1 MTKARDIITTAL
13 TVHLNKLA
21 AGETLD
27 NDTAN
32 LCLGGLNDVV
42 DEFNGGKS
50 LLFREILTAS
60 TPIAGASAQ
69 LGVAWPTLAPGDE
82 ILGATVQYSAGL
94 DVPLDALTVGEYAN
108 IAIKSVAAIPR
119 VYAYDGDS
127 TVYLYP
133 AAAGQTV
140 TLRTRQV
147 VQEFADLDTDYTMPK
162 GYRSALAALLAER
175 MANSLVGGIKADV
188 ARAAKAARLRL
199 QAQSANPAI
208 IDGGQALGNI
218 LAGW

>member
-1 MTKARDIITTAL
+1 MATARSIVTTAL

-42 DEFNGGKS
+42 DEFNGAKS
-50 LLFREILTAS
+50 FLFREILTQS
-60 TPIAGASAQ
+60 SPISGASAQ
-69 LGVAWPTLAPGDE
+69 LGVAWPSLVSGDV

-94 DVPLDALTVGEYAN
+94 DIPLDSMSMAEYAG

-119 VYAYDGDS
+119 VYAHDGAA

-147 VQEFADLDTDYTMPK
+147 VQEFADLDTDYVMPK

-175 MANSLVGGIKADV
+175 MANSLVGGVKPDV
-188 ARAAKAARLRL
+188 AQAASAARRRLRS
-199 QAQSANPAI
+199 QSANPGI
-208 IDGGQALGNI
+208 INGGAAPGNI
-218 LAGW
+218 LVGW

>member
-1 MTKARDIITTAL
+1 MPKARDIIQTAL

-50 LLFREILTAS
+50 LLFREILTVS
-60 TPIAGASAQ
+60 TPITGASAQ

-94 DVPLDALTVGEYAN
+94 DVPLDELTVGKYAN

-119 VYAYDGDS
+119 VYAYDGDA

-147 VQEFADLDTDYTMPK
+147 VQEFADLDTEYTMPK

>member
-1 MTKARDIITTAL
+1 MPKARDIIQTAL

-50 LLFREILTAS
+50 LLFREILTTSA
-60 TPIAGASAQ
+60 PITGASAQ

-119 VYAYDGDS
+119 VYAYDGDA

-147 VQEFADLDTDYTMPK
+147 VQEFADLDTEYTMPK

>member
-1 MTKARDIITTAL
+1 MTTARSIITTAL
-13 TVHLNKLA
+13 TVHLNRLA

-27 NDTAN
+27 NDVAN
-32 LCLGGLNDVV
+32 LCLSGLNDVV

-50 LLFREILTAS
+50 FLFREVLTTSSAI
-60 TPIAGASAQ
+60 TGASAQ
-69 LGVAWPTLAPGDE
+69 LGVAWPSLVSGDE

-94 DVPLDALTVGEYAN
+94 DVPLDEMSMAEYAN
-108 IAIKSVAAIPR
+108 IGIKNVAAIPR
-119 VYAYDGDS
+119 VYAFDGAA

-147 VQEFADLDTDYTMPK
+147 VQDFADLDTDYTMPK

-175 MANSLVGGIKADV
+175 MGNSLVGGIKADV
-188 ARAAKAARLRL
+188 AAAAAAARRRLR
-199 QAQSANPAI
+199 AQNSKPGI
-208 IDGGQALGNI
+208 INSGGAPGNI
-218 LAGW
+218 LTGW

>member
-1 MTKARDIITTAL
+1 MATARSIISTAL

-32 LCLGGLNDVV
+32 LCLSGLNDVV

-50 LLFREILTAS
+50 FLFREVLTTSSAI
-60 TPIAGASAQ
+60 TGPSAQ
-69 LGVAWPTLAPGDE
+69 LGVAWPALVSGDE

-94 DVPLDALTVGEYAN
+94 DVPLDWMSMEDYAN
-108 IAIKSVAAIPR
+108 IAIKTVAAIPR
-119 VYAYDGDS
+119 MYAHDGAA
-127 TVYLYP
+127 TVYFYP

-147 VQEFADLDTDYTMPK
+147 VQDFADLDTDYTMPK
-162 GYRSALAALLAER
+162 GYRSALSAILAER
-175 MANSLVGGIKADV
+175 MANSLVGGIKPDV
-188 ARAAKAARLRL
+188 AQAAAAARRRLR
-199 QAQSANPAI
+199 AQSSNPGI
-208 IDGGQALGNI
+208 INGGAGPGNI
-218 LAGW
+218 LTGW